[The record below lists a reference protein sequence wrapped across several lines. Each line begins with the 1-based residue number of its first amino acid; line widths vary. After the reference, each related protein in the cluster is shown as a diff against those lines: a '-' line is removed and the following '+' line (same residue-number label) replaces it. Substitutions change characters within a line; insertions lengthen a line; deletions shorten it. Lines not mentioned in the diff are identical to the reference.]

1 MPVYEYRCGSCRRRS
16 STLFRTFAEVATPA
30 CPLCG
35 AGPEQMTKLM
45 SRVAVM
51 KSEEARL
58 ESLADPSMFA
68 DVDENDPRSVARW
81 ARKLGESLGDDVPD
95 DYGEMVEQLESGEM
109 PDDMGGGEDGGSDMG
124 SGPGGLGGLG
134 ALD

>member
-16 STLFRTFAEVATPA
+16 SKLFRTFAEVATPE
-30 CPLCG
+30 CPYCG
-35 AGPEQMTKLM
+35 AAPEHMTKLI

-58 ESLADPSMFA
+58 EQLADPSMFA

-81 ARKLGESLGDDVPD
+81 ARKLGESMGDDLPE
-95 DYGEMVEQLESGEM
+95 DYGEMVDQLESGEM
-109 PDDMGGGEDGGSDMG
+109 PDDVAGVGGDEGGGA
-124 SGPGGLGGLG
+124 GP
-134 ALD
+134 LD

>member
-35 AGPEQMTKLM
+35 AGPEQMTKLI

-51 KSEEARL
+51 KSEESRL

-109 PDDMGGGEDGGSDMG
+109 PDDMGGGGEDGAADMG
-124 SGPGGLGGLG
+124 GGLG
-134 ALD
+134 LD

>member
-1 MPVYEYRCGSCRRRS
+1 MPVYEYRCGTCRRRS
-16 STLFRTFAEVATPA
+16 SRLFRTFAEIATPS
-30 CPLCG
+30 CPHCG
-35 AGPEQMTKLM
+35 AAPEQMQKLI

-81 ARKLGESLGDDVPD
+81 ARKLGETMGDDVPD
-95 DYGEMVEQLESGEM
+95 DYGEMVDQLESGEM
-109 PDDMGGGEDGGSDMG
+109 PDDMGGADEGAA
-124 SGPGGLGGLG
+124 GLGGLE
-134 ALD
+134 

>member
-16 STLFRTFAEVATPA
+16 SKLFRTFAEVATPE
-30 CPLCG
+30 CPYCG
-35 AGPEQMTKLM
+35 AAPEQMSKLI

-58 ESLADPSMFA
+58 EQMADPSMFA

-81 ARKLGESLGDDVPD
+81 ARKLGESMGDDLPE
-95 DYGEMVEQLESGEM
+95 DYGEMVDQLESGEM
-109 PDDMGGGEDGGSDMG
+109 PDDVAGVGGDDGGGA
-124 SGPGGLGGLG
+124 GP
-134 ALD
+134 LD

>member
-16 STLFRTFAEVATPA
+16 SKLFRTFAEVATPA

-35 AGPEQMTKLM
+35 AGPEQMTKLI

-51 KSEEARL
+51 KSEESRL
-58 ESLADPSMFA
+58 EALADPSMFA

-81 ARKLGESLGDDVPD
+81 ERTRGEALGGD
-95 DYGEMVEQLESGEM
+95 
-109 PDDMGGGEDGGSDMG
+109 
-124 SGPGGLGGLG
+124 GPGDHARG
-134 ALD
+134 AAG

>member
-16 STLFRTFAEVATPA
+16 SKLFRTFAEVATPQ
-30 CPLCG
+30 CPHCG
-35 AGPEQMTKLM
+35 AAAEQMTKLI

-58 ESLADPSMFA
+58 ESLADPAMFS

-109 PDDMGGGEDGGSDMG
+109 PEDVAGVGGDEG
-124 SGPGGLGGLG
+124 SGGDSGV
-134 ALD
+134 LD

>member
-16 STLFRTFAEVATPA
+16 SKLFRTFAEVATPQ
-30 CPLCG
+30 CPYCG
-35 AGPEQMTKLM
+35 AAPEQMTKLI

-58 ESLADPSMFA
+58 EQLADPSMFA

-81 ARKLGESLGDDVPD
+81 ARKLGESMGDDLPE
-95 DYGEMVEQLESGEM
+95 DYGEMVDQLESGET
-109 PDDMGGGEDGGSDMG
+109 PDDVAGMGGDDGAGA
-124 SGPGGLGGLG
+124 GP
-134 ALD
+134 LD